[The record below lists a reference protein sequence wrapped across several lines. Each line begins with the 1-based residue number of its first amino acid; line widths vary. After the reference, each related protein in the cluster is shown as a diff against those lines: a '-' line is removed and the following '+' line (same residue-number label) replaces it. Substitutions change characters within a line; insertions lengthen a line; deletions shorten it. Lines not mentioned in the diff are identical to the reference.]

1 MAIKY
6 LSVSP
11 PYRGMNAELRRL
23 EGKLTI
29 DILWVYILS
38 MLAKRASHAYALR
51 DAIKKRFSFLP
62 GEVSVYVVLYKLEG
76 RGYVSSRKDRNRKVY
91 SITAKGRTLL
101 KEAKKSLA
109 KKQKLLFG

>member
-6 LSVSP
+6 LSISP
-11 PYRGMNAELRRL
+11 PYNGMNRELTRL
-23 EGKLTI
+23 EEKLTI

-38 MLAKRASHAYALR
+38 MLAKKASHAYALR

-62 GEVSVYVVLYKLEG
+62 GEVSVYVVMYKLQG
-76 RGYVSSRKDRNRKVY
+76 RGYVSSKKEKNRKVY
-91 SITAKGRTLL
+91 SITPKGKTLL
-101 KEAKKSLA
+101 KQAKKSLA